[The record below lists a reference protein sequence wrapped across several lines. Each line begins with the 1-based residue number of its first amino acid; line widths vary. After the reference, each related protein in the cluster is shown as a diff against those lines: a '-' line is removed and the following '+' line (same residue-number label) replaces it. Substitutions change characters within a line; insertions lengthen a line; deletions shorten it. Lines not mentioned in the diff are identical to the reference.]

1 MSKLNRREFKELLTE
16 WKQNFINEMSRQ
28 NKIFFSKNKHPSLKG
43 ESEVLFIH
51 WFRPFHKNTED
62 TKYEKNDARRYIELG
77 SERLKDFIEN
87 KLNKREIACNLLA
100 PSNEGLYTDYQYTH
114 NFAGSQESWGY
125 LGVVIKGY
133 PTFGS
138 LDDNNSMIDITP
150 SGPRIRTYGWN
161 REENIKSL
169 NYIDYESIS
178 NLYKTFDKEDEEA
191 FSNVKDIEY
200 WETEF
205 FVKPTKILSAVLYIN
220 QENALESVIG
230 EKLYHCEQENK
241 DVYNAICKAFSE
253 DTNTQIKDVSHQE
266 LMYVIQVCKKNNISL
281 KVDPKINELNN
292 I

>member
-1 MSKLNRREFKELLTE
+1 MSKLNRKQFKELLLE
-16 WKQNFINEMSRQ
+16 WNQNFVNEMSRQ
-28 NKIFFSKNKHPSLKG
+28 NKIYFSNNKHPALKG

-51 WFRPFHKNTED
+51 WFRPFHKNQED

-77 SERLKDFIEN
+77 SERLQDFIEN

-100 PSNEGLYTDYQYTH
+100 PSDEGLYTNFQYTH
-114 NFAGSQESWGY
+114 NFASSQESWGY

-133 PTFGS
+133 PTFGA

-169 NYIDYESIS
+169 NYIDYESLS
-178 NLYKTFDKEDEEA
+178 NLDKTFELEDKDA

-200 WETEF
+200 WQTEF
-205 FVKPTKILSAVLYIN
+205 FVKPTDILTAVLYIS
-220 QENALESVIG
+220 QENALKSVIG
-230 EKLYHCEQENK
+230 EKLYLCELENK
-241 DVYNAICKAFSE
+241 DVYKAICKVFSE
-253 DTNTQIKDVSHQE
+253 DINKQIEDISHQE
-266 LMYVIQVCKKNNISL
+266 LAYVIQTCKKNNIKL

-292 I
+292 V